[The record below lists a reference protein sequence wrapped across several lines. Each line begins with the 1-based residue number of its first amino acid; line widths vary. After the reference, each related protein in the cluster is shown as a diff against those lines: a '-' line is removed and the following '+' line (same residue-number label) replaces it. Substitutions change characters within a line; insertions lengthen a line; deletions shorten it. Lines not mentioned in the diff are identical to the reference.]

1 MSSIPSIQNQRGL
14 EISHWNVSQPRNKA
28 IVAHTRPAKRRASY
42 DFIVGD
48 DWVVAVGVVAALAL
62 SAVLAR
68 SEIQAWWVML
78 VAVVLLLS
86 ISLWRA
92 TRTPQ

>member
-1 MSSIPSIQNQRGL
+1 MRWITQF
-14 EISHWNVSQPRNKA
+14 
-28 IVAHTRPAKRRASY
+28 VAFWY

-68 SEIQAWWVML
+68 SGIQAWWVMPI
-78 VAVVLLLS
+78 AIILLLS